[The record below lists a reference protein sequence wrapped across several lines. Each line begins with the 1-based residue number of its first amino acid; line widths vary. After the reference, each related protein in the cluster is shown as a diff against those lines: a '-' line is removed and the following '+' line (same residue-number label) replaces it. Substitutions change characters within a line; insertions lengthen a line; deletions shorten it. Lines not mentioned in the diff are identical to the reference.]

1 MRSAPGVAGLSE
13 TIRVRSIVGRFLEHS
28 RIYHFANGDGPGRPA
43 TYIGSADLLSRNLDR
58 RVEALVR
65 VDDPRLAARVVEVAE
80 VSLSDEHLAWT
91 LDSEGVWT
99 RHDRGADTDTHVR
112 LQQLALNRT
121 RTPERVLP

>member
-1 MRSAPGVAGLSE
+1 LSE

-43 TYIGSADLLSRNLDR
+43 TYIGSADLLTRNLDR

-65 VDDPRLAARVVEVAE
+65 VDDPRLAARVMEVAD
-80 VSLSDEHLAWT
+80 VCLTDERLAWT
-91 LDSEGVWT
+91 LGADGVWT
-99 RHDRGADTDTHVR
+99 RCGGADDDPHVR

-121 RTPERVLP
+121 QST